1 MKVWH
6 VTETDRTQVPAD
18 LAERGG
24 SVVSIGVFDGVHR
37 GHQAVLGRARAVA
50 DALAA
55 RQPGRPRPLVV
66 AMTFDPHPAA
76 VHRPDRPVP
85 LVMSLADRLELLAS
99 VGVDATVVVHYT
111 LSFADQ
117 SPQEFVDTWVRD
129 LLGGRAVVVGDD
141 VRFGRGNCGDA
152 AMLQTIGAASGLEV
166 EIVRDVAAPSGR
178 RWSSTWVRELVAAGD
193 VAGAAQVLG
202 RPHRLRGRVVHGK
215 RRGREL
221 GFPTA
226 NLEAASAGIV
236 PPDGVYAGWLVRRPG
251 LPGQVR
257 LPAAISVGT
266 NPTFDDVPERIVEAH
281 VLGRADLNLYGEEVV
296 VELVEH
302 LRAMVAF
309 DGLAPLM
316 DQMRRDLLDT
326 AAVLG
331 VPPAEPV
338 DPAAVTA

>member
-1 MKVWH
+1 MEVWH
-6 VTETDRTQVPAD
+6 VTETDTSQVPQD
-18 LAERGG
+18 LAAAGG

-37 GHQAVLGRARAVA
+37 GHQAVLGRARSVA

-55 RQPGRPRPLVV
+55 RQPGRRRPRVV
-66 AMTFDPHPAA
+66 AMTFDPHPVS
-76 VHRPDRPVP
+76 VHRPDQPVA
-85 LVMSLADRLELLAS
+85 LVTSLADRLDLLAA

-111 LSFADQ
+111 LAFADQ
-117 SPQEFVDTWVRD
+117 SPEEFVGTWVRD
-129 LLGGRAVVVGDD
+129 LLGARAVVVGDD

-152 AMLQTIGAASGLEV
+152 ARLQAIGRADGLEV
-166 EIVRDVAAPSGR
+166 EIVRDVEAPSGR
-178 RWSSTWVRELVAAGD
+178 RWSSTWVRELIAAGD

-202 RPHRLRGRVVHGK
+202 RPHRLRGRVVHGM

-251 LPGQVR
+251 QAGQVR

-296 VELVEH
+296 VELVER
-302 LRAMVAF
+302 LRPMVAF
-309 DGLAPLM
+309 DGLEGLM
-316 DQMRRDLLDT
+316 GQMRRDLLDT